1 MADLTNNKSNCCA
14 VEEFEHLDWSA
25 RMRIIMGMA
34 YCIQHM
40 HELNPSV
47 PHPDLLSSS
56 ILVSEDFAAKIADV
70 SVWKEIVSEGKTNGD
85 DDLDPSESLSADP
98 ASNVYS
104 FGILL
109 LEIVSG
115 KVPYSEEQDA
125 LLNLVVEYLNGNG
138 GVGSLVDPTL
148 KTHKEE
154 ELKIICEIIQAC
166 INPEPSKR
174 PTMNE
179 VTSKLRAVIPIS
191 PEAATPRLSPLWW
204 AELEILSVEAS

>member
-1 MADLTNNKSNCCA
+1 M
-14 VEEFEHLDWSA
+14 
-25 RMRIIMGMA
+25 
-34 YCIQHM
+34 Q
-40 HELNPSV
+40 
-47 PHPDLLSSS
+47 
-56 ILVSEDFAAKIADV
+56 IADV

-174 PTMNE
+174 PTMKE